1 LPKRTSRAESLSGCI
16 ILGLGHAF
24 LCRNRLRESGL
35 SVHITAKGKS
45 MRAGRISVFLV
56 VAAAVVAAA
65 LWSASEP
72 RPALWTEPGRRLR
85 QRPLG
90 IRRRSLR
97 LLPRPDWTIRQA
109 EARRRSV
116 AVFAFWNVPTS
127 ELSQDKVDG
136 IGLWKVSDLANAL
149 LSGVSPN
156 GAHYYPSFPYPS
168 YAKMTV
174 ADVRDLMAYLRT
186 PPCYSASGALSDS
199 GRSCISIANRLIT
212 IRAAETPGTVGSI
225 LSKH

>member
-1 LPKRTSRAESLSGCI
+1 LPEPAPGVRVECPHNGKREIHARRPH
-16 ILGLGHAF
+16 LGLSRGGRRSR
-24 LCRNRLRESGL
+24 CRGTLECQ
-35 SVHITAKGKS
+35 
-45 MRAGRISVFLV
+45 RAPAGVIDGRS
-56 VAAAVVAAA
+56 
-65 LWSASEP
+65 
-72 RPALWTEPGRRLR
+72 RTEPGRRLR

-156 GAHYYPSFPYPS
+156 GAHYYPSFPCPS